1 MMFFEIKLIKW
12 FFKSL
17 EESYLQFPWPQVP
30 FEFAVKQVLEKLKN
44 IAKGDYSTP
53 DTEKRK
59 FGAIV
64 FAAVNLPATEIRTLL
79 DNVCKWSAF
88 SSIIFRILFTWDN

>member
-1 MMFFEIKLIKW
+1 
-12 FFKSL
+12 
-17 EESYLQFPWPQVP
+17 
-30 FEFAVKQVLEKLKN
+30 VLEQLKN

-64 FAAVNLPATEIRTLL
+64 FAAVNVPVTEIQTLL
-79 DNVCKWSAF
+79 DNVCKPSAF
-88 SSIIFRILFTWDN
+88 SSIIFRILFT